1 MSGKPAKRR
10 IAVALD
16 ASEHSRRALQI
27 IASIAA
33 ALEAEIEGVF
43 VENADLFRLAG
54 LPFMRE
60 LRHASV
66 GEDALDADRLQHEM
80 RALARQ
86 TRQALEQSARH
97 FGVTWTFRVWRGN
110 IESEILDAAVEA
122 EMFALG
128 PIGNFA
134 PFRLRPKGQHPSARG
149 DQFAIG
155 ILYTGSD
162 TSTRALAG
170 AAELASRQQS
180 PITVLLQG
188 TETDAV
194 DKLREKATLLLGKL
208 GESVRFLPL
217 VAPDSG
223 ILAKSVLRSGSD
235 LLIVDVHNPLLDHR
249 ILWRCLKTLHCPVL
263 VVR

>member
-1 MSGKPAKRR
+1 MSGKPKKRR

-27 IASIAA
+27 AASIAA

-54 LPFMRE
+54 LPFLRE

-66 GEDALDADRLQHEM
+66 GEDALDADRLQREM

-86 TRQALEQSARH
+86 TRQALEQSARQ

-110 IESEILDAAVEA
+110 IEAEILNAAVEA

-128 PIGNFA
+128 RMGNFA
-134 PFRLRPKGQHPSARG
+134 PFRPRVKAQQPPAHADR
-149 DQFAIG
+149 FAIG
-155 ILYTGSD
+155 ILYNGSD
-162 TSTRALAG
+162 ASTRALAD
-170 AAELASRQQS
+170 AAELAGRQQA
-180 PITVLLQG
+180 PLTVLLQG
-188 TETDAV
+188 ANPDTI
-194 DKLREKATLLLGKL
+194 DKLREKAAVLLGQM
-208 GESVRFLPL
+208 GEKVRFLPL
-217 VAPDSG
+217 ETSNSET
-223 ILAKSVLRSGSD
+223 LAKAILRSGSD
-235 LLIVDVHNPLLDHR
+235 LLIVDAHNPLFDHR
-249 ILWRCLKTLHCPVL
+249 MLWQCLQALHCPVL